1 MDKAFCTKAWTQ
13 RSVRH
18 KLPSGT
24 LACDVASGEARA
36 QRALVDPVD
45 REPLAVELDD
55 GNGGTMG
62 ALEHRV
68 ARDVHLA
75 QLEAELGLQAL
86 ELLARDRAEVA
97 AGRLVEGDDAQG

>member
-1 MDKAFCTKAWTQ
+1 
-13 RSVRH
+13 
-18 KLPSGT
+18 
-24 LACDVASGEARA
+24 
-36 QRALVDPVD
+36 
-45 REPLAVELDD
+45 
-55 GNGGTMG
+55 MG